1 MIVDYLVIGQG
12 ICGTLLS
19 WNLLKEGKTLMVIDE
34 PRPYSSSKAASGVIN
49 PVTGR
54 RIVRTWMIEELFPFA
69 QKIYD
74 ELEKDLQQKI
84 ARQCNLID
92 FHPTLQMKEAFEKRL
107 AEGETYLKPHDE
119 NRWKPFFNFVYG
131 AGEVD
136 PCLLVDLHALLHSW
150 RARLAAAGSLSE
162 EKFEI
167 SHLHVQ
173 PSQVSYKDITAE
185 KIIFCDGISAY
196 DNPYFNLLPF
206 APNKGEALIVEVPGL
221 PSTNIFK
228 QGISI
233 VPWKDNLFWVGS
245 SYQWTFEN
253 DLPTEGF
260 RVRAEQALRSWLK
273 YPFTVVEHFAAVR
286 PATIERRPFIG
297 LHPQHPAIGI
307 FNGMGT
313 KGCSLAPFFAHQL
326 TQHLLHHTAITPEA
340 DVKRFR
346 RILSQDQR

>member
-1 MIVDYLVIGQG
+1 MIVDYLVVGQG

-19 WNLLKEGKTLMVIDE
+19 WNLLKEGKTVLVIDE
-34 PRPYSSSKAASGVIN
+34 PNPYSSSKAASGVIN

-74 ELEKDLQQKI
+74 ELENELQVKI
-84 ARQCNLID
+84 ARQCNVID

-107 AEGETYLKPHDE
+107 AEGEAYLQTHDE
-119 NRWKPFFNFVYG
+119 NKWRPFFNFIYG

-136 PCLLVDLHALLHSW
+136 PCLLVNLHALLYSW
-150 RARLAAAGSLSE
+150 RARLAETGSLSE
-162 EKFEI
+162 EKFDI
-167 SHLHVQ
+167 TRLHVQ
-173 PSQVSYKDITAE
+173 PSQARYKDITAE
-185 KIIFCDGISAY
+185 KIIFCDGISSCN
-196 DNPYFNLLPF
+196 NPYFNLLPF
-206 APNKGEALIVEVPGL
+206 APNKGEALIVQVPGL
-221 PSTNIFK
+221 PATNIFK

-233 VPWKDNLFWVGS
+233 VPWKDDLFWVGS

-253 DLPTEGF
+253 DQPTQSF
-260 RVRAEQALRSWLK
+260 RIKTAQALRFWLNL
-273 YPFTVVEHFAAVR
+273 PFTIVEHMAAVR

-326 TQHLLHHTAITPEA
+326 TQHLVHQTAIAPEA
-340 DVKRFR
+340 DVQRFR